1 MRTNARLFAVTLT
14 VLAVL
19 VCPMLA
25 QANYGSLS
33 GTVQDQSGAAVPG
46 ADVTIT
52 NQGTNATLSLI
63 SYCLIRESNQS

>member
-33 GTVQDQSGAAVPG
+33 GTVQDQSGAH
-46 ADVTIT
+46 
-52 NQGTNATLSLI
+52 
-63 SYCLIRESNQS
+63 